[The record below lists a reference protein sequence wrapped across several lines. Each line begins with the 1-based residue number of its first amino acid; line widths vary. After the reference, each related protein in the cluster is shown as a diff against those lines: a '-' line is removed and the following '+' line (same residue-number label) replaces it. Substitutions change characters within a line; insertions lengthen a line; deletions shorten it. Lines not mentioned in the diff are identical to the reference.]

1 MAEAQE
7 TNKLLA
13 FEKSVKT
20 LENKLTNESEN
31 WSKKITKITFDLRG
45 DVKLLVNVQADIAS
59 YKQMILDDIRK
70 YSLVMYKDMPGLKAM
85 KKSRYEFYSTKYQ
98 INVKSGTDKKGLI
111 EADIAK
117 IQYKVDLLETHIDF
131 LRESGSNLESLGYS
145 VKNRIQLLEILG
157 LG

>member
-7 TNKLLA
+7 PNKLLA
-13 FEKSVKT
+13 FEKSVKI
-20 LENKLTNESEN
+20 LENKLDNEADN
-31 WSKKITKITFDLRG
+31 WNKKITKITFALRG
-45 DVKLLVNVQADIAS
+45 DVKLLIDVQADIAS
-59 YKQMILDDIRK
+59 YKQLLLDEVRR
-70 YSLVMYKDMPGLKAM
+70 YSLTLYKDMPGLKAM
-85 KKSRYEFYSTKYQ
+85 KKSRFEFYSTKYQ
-98 INVKSGTDKKGLI
+98 INVKNGTDKKGLI